1 MFLMVEKAPF
11 GVCTI
16 VTLGPYSVNVGILS
30 LSDPTNVLIRASQV
44 PLYTFIVLLVSEMND
59 SRKKF
64 FVPTIQLYFGSE
76 LQDFFV
82 SHISDGIELNL
93 FIDDSNTS
101 LFIVTL
107 ETSEGVSLLHAYN
120 KLDASLR
127 CEKMIIFIKRQPVRL
142 SDDTMDS
149 QVIIT
154 TILQSPIDS
163 LYQKIKKLYL
173 PILLESSQVTPLD
186 PKLLSLLVE
195 VEAGLA
201 YSLVKQETSLLS
213 SLTNESLS
221 DTEESRELL
230 SRVFSPHDELRYWEN
245 ISRESRSFDMRERAH
260 TFEEALAPIVKE
272 FNSFPHQMFSQ
283 VSDSLSGMFYSFD
296 EIWKISEFQ
305 LPYPEARMCKLIEVC
320 TSSLLCTMQQKLS
333 SLGLWFS
340 DISIIKPSLLLA
352 IQICENWL
360 ENCELFTGHIWRKSL
375 SHPWQGPVLTSE
387 IMEHFLSRLE
397 ELLKFRSL
405 HEQAQEMLTRDEAS
419 ESELLSAFQS
429 FSGLSPL
436 QPNPYTEPLW
446 LSAVAHF
453 HARMRSS
460 EIILGDKL
468 AAKFRRL
475 QVMPLQLLREFH
487 RYNELL
493 QRPVIKTHLSNER
506 ETLLGQLISYVNS
519 LRQDFERK
527 KTLSPEHE
535 PSVDRSVTGKNLP
548 LIVNSIVCLAQILSK
563 VNFLIKT
570 SEVHLND
577 LTSYKEFNENL
588 SALKE
593 NVSGVQK
600 EHFDS
605 WCREISAVIDDPE
618 SPFNSNSNQ
627 SILQLDSKNGELI
640 VFYHDRL
647 IQLLR
652 EVRNISAFGFLVPIN
667 ILRVTSTADKY
678 LQFGILLKQIAQF
691 YNTIHLQ
698 IIPSQQPL
706 LIASSRAIES
716 LLRNPNLG
724 GGSDW
729 SDGKIKVNWDAPK
742 ELQAYIAKLQK
753 ATEAFSSENRR
764 LRNSHSVLNTFIE
777 ELYEID
783 LLKFHSKWRKYLSD
797 IRELLVRV
805 EVENNYDPSHIRAWY
820 IHWDHQLYKSLEY
833 WYTHGIHSLQD
844 SLPEIKIDIVYRNCE
859 LHFRPPFEEV
869 RAKYFRELRKFLN
882 IPRNFRGV
890 GKTENI
896 SGKLFS
902 QIIERNSKHF
912 SNIYIETEKLLQ
924 RLRMVLSHYQPWIV
938 FAAVNFQELLDNYC
952 QTVASFEKCFKLIKV
967 KGYEAG
973 RMPNTVRV
981 DCITVSAIPAK
992 AAIEKLFQSAFD
1004 TLLSALQNS
1013 LRERLQT
1020 VKTFISDT
1028 EMKLSVQ
1035 PQSIEEITSAYSVQ
1049 RDLIEKR
1056 SELQPLLSEL
1066 QNRSKLLRLVGG
1078 SERTEATYE
1087 MVQQQLSD
1095 VNARWC
1101 KLEGLIE
1108 SQEIMIS
1115 EQFQVM
1121 KDRTSEKL
1129 SQVSIKVNNFCSKWE
1144 QVRPDEDNLGLIGS
1158 VSEKGPEALNCLNE
1172 RKQELKELLE
1182 CIEDIEC
1189 ECKHFSLPVPAFTL
1203 LTEAQEDITR
1213 VEGMWLMWQEFN
1225 HGLEKILS
1233 EEWITFRYKTYEFE
1247 EFLFSWDDKLRKFG
1261 DNNNNYI
1268 VKKLL
1273 QEMGSYNDILP
1284 SLKFLKGEG
1293 FTSDHWLEL
1302 FSILGLKKG
1311 LPLEKIQFS
1320 LFIRETPRIT
1330 ANLNSIKEL
1339 SVRAVGEVTIREA
1352 LKELEMWSFS
1362 ATLSFSTYVAT
1373 NREEVGIVKEW
1384 RETVNQVSDNL
1395 CLLQSLKDSSYF
1407 SIFKE
1412 KSMLWEEKL
1421 LNIDLYLQ
1429 RLNQIQRKW
1438 MYLEPVF
1445 GSESFPRE
1453 KERFRQVD
1461 SVFKN
1466 ILREANHDPLLFSLL
1481 KRQGFLNTLDG
1492 CLEQLN
1498 RCQRALVEY
1507 LEEKR
1512 NSFSRFY
1519 FIGDEDLLEIL
1530 GQATNVNVIQSHL
1543 PKLFAGIN
1551 TVSFTESEEFIRS
1564 INSLDGEIVPLS
1576 KQLQVT
1582 AVLEEWLSRL
1592 TEEMKTTL
1600 DSILNRCLV
1609 GAKHSLQVNS
1619 SHDSIPS
1626 QVLCLTELIQFT
1638 SRCEQAVPSGRLS
1651 EILIELEVQLKHYA
1665 ENKISAG
1672 HSTALKVME
1681 LKRKALILDTIHCIE
1696 IVKSLQSGTVCKS
1709 LDDWKWQKQIR
1720 YYSGQ
1725 KSRGLTVRMVDASFC
1740 YTFEYQGNAPKLVH
1754 TNLTDKCYLTLTQG
1768 MCIGMGGN
1776 PYGPAGTGKTESVK
1790 ALGGLLGR
1798 QVLVFNCDEAIDVKS
1813 MSRIFVGIVKC
1824 GAWGCFDEFNRLKE
1838 LVLSALSL
1846 QIRIIQTAIKDKQ
1859 KVIRLL
1865 ENDVELDMNSG
1876 IFITL
1881 NPAGKGYGG
1890 RQKLPDNLKSL
1901 FLPIA
1906 MSRPD
1911 NERIAEVLL
1920 YSEGFLNSKLL
1931 ATKIV
1936 GLFTMAR
1943 ELLSYQQHYDWG
1955 LRALKTVL
1963 GGAGSLLEKARTEA
1977 SGEKQTDVTSLEFKL
1992 VLQAIRLN
2000 TLSKLTYSDCRRFDA
2015 LIKDIFPGIPFEE
2028 SLHAEL
2034 HACMERHLE
2043 ENGFY
2048 PVERQMRKCFELY
2061 EQLHRRMGV
2070 LIIGPSGSGKSF
2082 LWKSLRGAL
2091 SLMSQSIVLYCVNP
2105 KAMPRMCLLGS
2116 MDPDTREWS
2125 DGIITMYSRK
2135 VTQEPLSVNSWIVCD
2150 GDIDPE
2156 WIESLNSV
2164 LDDNKLLTM
2173 PSGERIQFG
2182 PNVNFIFESHD
2193 LSCASPATISRM
2205 GMIFLSK
2212 EEIDIKAVVNS
2223 WLNVHIARLPKL
2235 QQSFIQDCVDKHF
2248 YRCLE
2253 MVQSLEAL
2261 VIDSSIIGIVYNG
2274 LSHLVYVNCKE
2285 EFALAMIRGF
2295 GCILNIKAR
2304 QQLSKDIL
2312 QLLSITAPNPNDPC
2326 DVYYDSA
2333 SLSLKSYDIDLKGSD
2348 DLKEHFS
2355 SQSLFPLIRTSEVQK
2370 NVDLFQV
2377 WLNSAE
2383 RPHFILAGP
2392 DGCGK
2397 EQILFNCFKSLVS
2410 TQILKIYC
2418 NSQTTPSD
2426 IKSKLFEVCFSFN
2439 TNQGKVLRPKDCD
2452 RIILFIK
2459 GLNFPKPDKWGTVQ
2473 LISFLQQIVTYN
2485 GFYDTTLEWVSL
2497 ENTQIVATLSPAL
2510 TLGRFSV
2517 TTRLTS
2523 VLRICY
2529 IPSPEPKHLLTVY
2542 GTLLAPIFRGPS
2554 MQDSVASGA
2563 HRSSAWLTTSQIH
2576 ALARSMVHLYEKA
2589 CLMFNLEQSSSI
2601 IFTPRQLTEWCY
2613 QFIRYLNFQDA
2624 APAIEDI
2631 LLVWVYEANRVFCDR
2646 LIGGK
2651 AREGFHGILNEIL
2664 FKDWKTDLVSLLRSS
2679 EHLYYISF
2687 SNAKPV
2693 RIGEETFRP
2702 LTRIDES
2709 SLRELV
2715 QKTVTNYT
2723 REVEL
2728 LEVHIF
2734 PEVLLH
2740 FVQIN
2745 RVISKS
2751 SGSLLLCGRG
2761 GVGRH
2766 LSLKLVA
2773 YYHQMELVSPRIGR
2787 GFGIKQFKQI
2797 LKSVL
2802 LKCGIEDKE
2811 LIFSIDDYQ
2820 ILNPVFLE
2828 MINSILS
2835 SGEIPGLFKREELDP
2850 LLSSIRDEA
2859 ADAGYT
2865 GRLESFFYKRV
2876 KRNLHIALILDI
2888 SSPRFNLFCD
2898 SNPALYSCC
2907 SVVVMESWSNETLSL
2922 LPRLYFK
2929 SLSSELRDSVSQDLL
2944 AEWCV
2949 NIFLSGAPI
2958 SPTPRAYLGFLKLFS
2973 KLFQEQFILTR
2984 DQKVRL
2990 DGGLL
2995 KINEATQKVAQ
3006 LKVHAANQK
3015 SLLSEKQNEADSA
3028 LELITKSMQQ
3038 ASEQKFEMETLTRK
3052 QFEERN
3058 QLEDRKRAIAI
3069 ELSEIMPIVE
3079 QSKSAVSAIKPESLA
3094 EMKALRAPPD
3104 VIRDILEGVLRLMGI
3119 YDTSWNSM
3127 KAFLSKRGVKEE
3139 ICQFDV
3145 RNLSKDARRAVEEF
3159 VESRSKSFEPAIA
3172 KRASVAAA
3180 PLASWVVSI
3189 LKYCRVIESITPL
3202 EKEQNTLTRN
3212 LDNSDVRLR
3221 QLDKALSEIS
3231 KNISNMK
3238 SRFEKLTEEAAKLK
3252 LDVEATQETI
3262 QSAENLVNKL
3272 DGEQVRWTNQKTILE
3287 AKKDIL
3293 LPQCLLASSYVTFL
3307 GTCEEVQRDSKTLEW
3322 RGAVHFQDEFLIKNF
3337 LANEKHFLKWKHEGL
3352 PSDELSIGNAI
3363 ILENSQ
3369 FCPFIIDP
3377 SLRASNWLRE
3387 HFSDQRLEVVNIKD
3401 SNFVTVFELSVR
3413 FGKTLII
3420 QDVDEIEPILYPL
3433 VRREIFNKG
3442 SRYFVYIGDKQV
3454 DFNEDFKM
3462 YLFTRNPTA
3471 KVTVEILPF
3480 LSMINFSFTD
3490 AGLTS
3495 QLLAITIQSE
3505 KPELEVQ
3512 KSNLLFKEEKLK
3524 LELYSLEDNLLQAL
3538 ASSEGSLLDNTTL
3551 LTSLNEAKDKC
3562 GNISIALVE
3571 SKQLQDNIDIERNF
3585 FLPFAQKGSRMYFL
3599 LKNMSQINH
3608 MYRYSLESFV
3618 LLFKRALESKQ
3629 QGHDSEAKVFI
3640 YTSNLQ
3646 SIVYN
3651 FVSCS
3656 LFKSDLLIFALHF
3669 VHGLYENLFS
3679 PGEWEFFCGVNSA
3692 DTTDATNQ
3700 LSPSRSTDNIPTWC
3714 DSSCIS
3720 TINNFKLRFPSLF
3733 SQLQLENEEIW
3744 IPFARSASCEREVPP
3759 SIIKRLT
3766 SFQRLLLIQAL
3777 RPDQLNSAIESF
3789 CRESLGFKELFSE
3802 SLKLKK
3808 LILESSCNIPILIMV
3823 SPGADPSQELHDI
3836 ASKAIGIEKYFE
3848 IPIGQDETESIL
3860 TTLRECSN
3868 NGSWLCL
3875 KNLHLA
3881 IEWLPNIEKSL
3892 QGLKSHENFRL
3903 ILTSEQHPLFCT
3915 NLLNSCFTISYEIP
3929 PGVKHNFLRSYEH
3942 WTPEYI
3948 AQGNSPIRSQLLF
3961 TLTWFH
3967 VVLQERCNFIPQGW
3981 SKFYEF
3987 SQSDLRAAANLVD
4000 RLFQWKGP
4008 DKNGNIL
4015 WWDFIHGIFHGAIY
4029 GGKIDNEM
4037 DIRIFSSFIKAFYN
4051 DTIFSVTHSVGP
4063 FKSIPLSVKSNDYID
4078 VISNLST
4085 HNVPS
4090 MLGLQSNVERTKQL
4104 LKGSRVLSQLK
4115 MLMIAELNIDHF
4127 DAGRWNSELGPLFIL
4142 WKKLNQGTNLITR
4155 KLIHTE
4161 SMSDVSPLQDF
4172 INSELNRALSLV
4184 QTIHNNL
4191 TSIRKVLNGTTH
4203 LSERVNTVSNSLLR
4217 NTVPSSWADEW
4228 EDGPIEPALFLK
4240 TVVNK
4245 TLGIESWIEKIERGT
4260 FFSSL
4265 LNLSNL
4271 FSVGSF
4277 LNAFRQHTSRANSLA
4292 IDDLKFCCSWQN
4304 TRVSNGSIYV
4314 EGFCI
4319 DGCIFDGNRIT
4330 QTKFDSPSYFSL
4342 PPCYI
4347 SWEFGDRADSL
4358 SDKHSVSLPLYSS
4371 HKRAQLVTQIKLP
4384 CNDKKDVWIQA
4395 GAAIYIA

>member
-1 MFLMVEKAPF
+1 
-11 GVCTI
+11 
-16 VTLGPYSVNVGILS
+16 
-30 LSDPTNVLIRASQV
+30 
-44 PLYTFIVLLVSEMND
+44 MND

-64 FVPTIQLYFGSE
+64 FLPTIQLYFGSE
-76 LQDFFV
+76 LQDFFI
-82 SHISDGIELNL
+82 SHISDGIEINL
-93 FIDDSNTS
+93 FLEDSNTS

-107 ETSEGVSLLHAYN
+107 ESSDGVTLLHAYN
-120 KLDASLR
+120 KLDTSQR
-127 CEKMIIFIKRQPVRL
+127 YEKMIIFIKRQPVRL
-142 SDDTMDS
+142 SDDTMDT
-149 QVIIT
+149 QVMIT

-173 PILLESSQVTPLD
+173 PILLESGQHTPLD
-186 PKLLSLLVE
+186 PKILNLLVE

-201 YSLVKQETSLLS
+201 YSLVKQETSYLD
-213 SLTNESLS
+213 LTNDSTLYE
-221 DTEESRELL
+221 TEESRELL

-245 ISRESRSFDMRERAH
+245 ISRESKSFDMRERAH
-260 TFEEALAPIVKE
+260 AFEEALAPVVKE

-283 VSDSLSGMFYSFD
+283 VSDCLSGMFYSLD
-296 EIWKISEFQ
+296 EIWKISEFHY
-305 LPYPEARMCKLIEVC
+305 PYPEARMCKLIEVC
-320 TSSLLCTMQQKLS
+320 TSSLLCTMQHKLA

-340 DISIIKPSLLLA
+340 DISTVKPSLLIA

-360 ENCELFTGHIWRKSL
+360 ENCEQFTGHIWRKSL

-387 IMEHFLSRLE
+387 IMEHFLSRLD
-397 ELLKFRSL
+397 ELLKFRNL

-436 QPNPYTEPLW
+436 HPNPYTEPLW

-453 HARMRSS
+453 HARMKPS
-460 EIILGDKL
+460 EIILADKL

-506 ETLLGQLISYVNS
+506 ETLLGQLINYVNT
-519 LRQDFERK
+519 LRQDFEK
-527 KTLSPEHE
+527 KLFSTEQDS
-535 PSVDRSVTGKNLP
+535 SVDISVTGKNLP
-548 LIVNSIVCLAQILSK
+548 IIVNSIVSLAQILSK
-563 VNFLIKT
+563 INFLVKT

-577 LTSYKEFNENL
+577 LTSFKEFKNNL
-588 SALKE
+588 LTLKE
-593 NVSGVQK
+593 RVSSVQK

-605 WCREISAVIDDPE
+605 WCREITAMIDDPD
-618 SPFNSNSNQ
+618 SPFSSNSNQ
-627 SILQLDSKNGELI
+627 SILQLDSKNGQLI

-652 EVRNISAFGFLVPIN
+652 EVRNISAFGFLVPTN

-716 LLRNPNLG
+716 LLRNPNLA

-742 ELQAYIAKLQK
+742 ELQAYIGKLQK

-764 LRNSHSVLNTFIE
+764 LRNSHSLLNTFIE

-783 LLKFHSKWRKYLSD
+783 LLKFNSKWRKYLSD
-797 IRELLVRV
+797 IRELLIRV
-805 EVENNYDPSHIRAWY
+805 EVENCYDPSHIRAWH
-820 IHWDHQLYKSLEY
+820 IHWDHQLYKTLEY

-869 RAKYFRELRKFLN
+869 RAKYFRELKKFLN

-890 GKTENI
+890 GKTDNI

-902 QIIERNSKHF
+902 QIIERNSSHF

-952 QTVASFEKCFKLIKV
+952 QSVASFEKCFKLIKV
-967 KGYEAG
+967 KGYEAS

-981 DCITVSAIPAK
+981 DCISVSAIPAK

-1004 TLLSALQNS
+1004 SLLASLQTS
-1013 LRERLQT
+1013 LRDRLQT
-1020 VKTFISDT
+1020 VKTFMSDT

-1035 PQSIEEITSAYSVQ
+1035 PQSIEEIANAYSIQ
-1049 RDLIEKR
+1049 KDLIRKR

-1066 QNRSKLLRLVGG
+1066 QSRSKLLRLVGG
-1078 SERTEATYE
+1078 TERTDATCE

-1108 SQEIMIS
+1108 SQELMIS
-1115 EQFQVM
+1115 EQFEVM
-1121 KDRTSEKL
+1121 KDRTNEKL
-1129 SQVSIKVNNFCSKWE
+1129 SQVSIKVNNFCSKWQ

-1158 VSEKGPEALNCLNE
+1158 VSEKGPEALNCLKE
-1172 RKQELKELLE
+1172 RKQELTELLE
-1182 CIEDIEC
+1182 SIADSES
-1189 ECKHFSLPVPAFTL
+1189 ECKHFSLPVPAFSL

-1213 VEGMWLMWQEFN
+1213 VEGMWLMWQEFDQ
-1225 HGLEKILS
+1225 GLERILS

-1261 DNNNNYI
+1261 VSNYI

-1273 QEMGSYNDILP
+1273 QEMASYNDILP
-1284 SLKFLKGEG
+1284 ILKFLKGEG

-1302 FSILGLKKG
+1302 FKIIGFKKG
-1311 LPLEKIQFS
+1311 VSLEKLEFRA
-1320 LFIRETPRIT
+1320 FISTTPTVT
-1330 ANLNSIKEL
+1330 ANIHSLKEL
-1339 SVRAVGEVTIREA
+1339 SVRAVGEVTIRDA
-1352 LKELEMWSFS
+1352 LKELEIWSFS
-1362 ATLSFSTYVAT
+1362 AALSFSTYVST
-1373 NREEVGIVKEW
+1373 NREEVRIIKEW

-1395 CLLQSLKDSSYF
+1395 CLLQSLKDSNYF
-1407 SIFKE
+1407 STFKE

-1461 SVFKN
+1461 SIFKN
-1466 ILREANHDPLLFSLL
+1466 ILKEANHDALLFSLL
-1481 KRQGFLNTLDG
+1481 KRQGFLSTLDG

-1512 NSFSRFY
+1512 NSFPRFY

-1551 TVSFTESEEFIRS
+1551 TVTFTESEEFIQS

-1576 KQLQVT
+1576 KQLQIT
-1582 AVLEEWLSRL
+1582 TVLEVWLSRL
-1592 TEEMKTTL
+1592 TEEMKRTL
-1600 DSILNRCLV
+1600 DNILNKCLV
-1609 GAKHSLQVNS
+1609 ATKHSLQVNS

-1638 SRCEQAVPSGRLS
+1638 TRCEQAIPSGRLS

-1665 ENKISAG
+1665 ENKISPG
-1672 HSTALKVME
+1672 HSPALRVME

-1696 IVKSLQSGTVCKS
+1696 IVKSLQNNAMCKS

-1725 KSRGLTVRMVDASFC
+1725 KNHGLTVSMVDASFC

-1754 TNLTDKCYLTLTQG
+1754 TSLTDKCYLTLTQG
-1768 MCIGMGGN
+1768 MWIGMGGN

-1813 MSRIFVGIVKC
+1813 MSRIFIGIVKC

-1838 LVLSALSL
+1838 IVLSALSL
-1846 QIRIIQTAIKDKQ
+1846 QIRIIQGAIKEKQ

-1865 ENDVELDMNSG
+1865 DNDVELNMNSG

-1906 MSRPD
+1906 MSKPD

-1920 YSEGFLNSKLL
+1920 YSEGFVSSKLL

-1936 GLFTMAR
+1936 GLFTMAK

-1963 GGAGSLLEKARTEA
+1963 GGAGSLLEKARTEL
-1977 SGEKQTDVTSLEFKL
+1977 SGDRKIDIASLEFKL
-1992 VLQAIRLN
+1992 ILQAIRLN

-2015 LIKDIFPGIPFEE
+2015 LIGDIFPGIPFEE
-2028 SLHAEL
+2028 SQHADL
-2034 HACMERHLE
+2034 QSCLQRHLKDG
-2043 ENGFY
+2043 GFY
-2048 PVERQMRKCFELY
+2048 AVDRQMRKCFELY
-2061 EQLHRRMGV
+2061 EQLRRRMGV

-2091 SLMSQSIVLYCVNP
+2091 SLMSQSILLYCINP
-2105 KAMPRMCLLGS
+2105 KAMSRLCLFGS

-2125 DGIITMYSRK
+2125 DGIITIYSRK
-2135 VTQEPLSVNSWIVCD
+2135 VTQEPLNVNSWIVCD

-2205 GMIFLSK
+2205 GMIFLSR

-2223 WLNVHIARLPKL
+2223 WLNTHMSRAPKL
-2235 QQSFIQDCVDKHF
+2235 QQSFIRDCVDRYF

-2253 MVQSLEAL
+2253 MVKSLDGL
-2261 VIDSSIIGIVYNG
+2261 VIDSSIIGVVYNG
-2274 LSHLVYVNCKE
+2274 LSHLFYVNCKE

-2295 GCILNIKAR
+2295 GSILNIKAR
-2304 QQLSKDIL
+2304 QQLSRDIM
-2312 QLLSITAPNPNDPC
+2312 QLLSIAAPNPNDPC
-2326 DVYYDSA
+2326 DVYYDST
-2333 SLSLKSYDIDLKGSD
+2333 SLSLKSYDIDLKASD
-2348 DLKEHFS
+2348 DLNFVQEHFS

-2377 WLNSAE
+2377 WLNSEE

-2397 EQILFNCFKSLVS
+2397 EQILFSCFKSLVS

-2418 NSQTTPSD
+2418 NSQTTPDD
-2426 IKSKLFEVCFSFN
+2426 IRSKLFEICISFN

-2510 TLGRFSV
+2510 TLGRYSV

-2529 IPSPEPKHLLTVY
+2529 IPSPDPNHLLTVY

-2554 MQDSVASGA
+2554 IKDSSASSS
-2563 HRSSAWLTTSQIH
+2563 HRSSAWITTSQIH
-2576 ALARSMVHLYEKA
+2576 ALAESMVQLYEKA
-2589 CLMFNLEQSSSI
+2589 CHMFNLDQSSSI
-2601 IFTPRQLTEWCY
+2601 IFTPRQLTEWSY

-2624 APAIEDI
+2624 APSIEDI

-2651 AREGFHGILNEIL
+2651 AREGFRGILNEIL
-2664 FKDWKTDLVSLLRSS
+2664 FKNWKTDLVSLLHSS
-2679 EHLYYISF
+2679 QHLYYISL
-2687 SNAKPV
+2687 SNTKAV
-2693 RIGEETFRP
+2693 LIGEETFKP
-2702 LTRIDES
+2702 LVRIDES
-2709 SLRELV
+2709 SLKELV
-2715 QKTVTNYT
+2715 QKTITNYT

-2728 LEVHIF
+2728 LEIHIF

-2745 RVISKS
+2745 RVISKA

-2766 LSLKLVA
+2766 LTLKLVA
-2773 YYHQMELVSPRIGR
+2773 YYHQIEIVSPRIGR

-2820 ILNPVFLE
+2820 ILDPVFLE

-2850 LLSSIRDEA
+2850 LFSSIRDEA
-2859 ADAGYT
+2859 VDAGYS

-2888 SSPRFNLFCD
+2888 SSPQFNLFCD
-2898 SNPALYSCC
+2898 SNPALYSYC
-2907 SVVVMESWSNETLSL
+2907 SVVVMESWSDETLCM
-2922 LPRLYFK
+2922 LPRHYFK
-2929 SLSSELRDSVSQDLL
+2929 SLSSELQDSISQEILS
-2944 AEWCV
+2944 EWCV

-2958 SPTPRAYLGFLKLFS
+2958 SPTPRAYLGFLKLFAM
-2973 KLFQEQFILTR
+2973 LFKEQFILTR
-2984 DQKVRL
+2984 DQKTRL

-2995 KINEATQKVAQ
+2995 KIHEATQKVAQ

-3028 LELITKSMQQ
+3028 LEEITKSMQQ

-3094 EMKALRAPPD
+3094 EMRALRAPPD

-3127 KAFLSKRGVKEE
+3127 KTFLSKRGIKEE

-3145 RNLSKDARRAVEEF
+3145 RNLSKDARKGVEEF
-3159 VESRSKSFEPAIA
+3159 VESRNKSFEPAVA

-3180 PLASWVVSI
+3180 PLASWVVSL

-3202 EKEQNTLTRN
+3202 ETEQHTLTRN
-3212 LDNSDVRLR
+3212 LENSDVRLR
-3221 QLDKALSEIS
+3221 HLDKALSDIS
-3231 KNISNMK
+3231 KNIANMK
-3238 SRFEKLTEEAAKLK
+3238 SRFEKLTGDAAKLK
-3252 LDVEATQETI
+3252 LGIEATQETI

-3272 DGEQVRWTNQKTILE
+3272 DGEQVRWTGQKTILE

-3293 LPQCLLASSYVTFL
+3293 LPQCLLASSYITFL
-3307 GTCEEVQRDSKTLEW
+3307 GTCEEVQRDSKIQEW
-3322 RGAVHFQDEFLIKNF
+3322 KAAVQFQDEFLIKNF
-3337 LANEKHFLKWKHEGL
+3337 LANEKQFLKWKHEGL

-3363 ILENSQ
+3363 ILQNSQ

-3442 SRYFVYIGDKQV
+3442 SRYFVHIGEKQV

-3462 YLFTRNPTA
+3462 YLITRNPTA

-3512 KSNLLFKEEKLK
+3512 KSTLLFKEEKLK

-3538 ASSEGSLLDNTTL
+3538 ASSEGNLLDNTTL

-3562 GNISIALVE
+3562 GNISIALSE
-3571 SKQLQDNIDIERNF
+3571 SKQLQDNIDVERNF

-3656 LFKSDLLIFALHF
+3656 LFKSDLLTFALHF
-3669 VHGLYENLFS
+3669 VHGLYENQFS

-3692 DTTDATNQ
+3692 SSTDGSNQ
-3700 LSPSRSTDNIPTWC
+3700 LSPSRSTDAIPSWC
-3714 DSSCIS
+3714 DSSCTN
-3720 TINNFKLRFPSLF
+3720 TINNLKLRFPSLF
-3733 SQLQLENEEIW
+3733 SSLQLDNEEIW
-3744 IPFARSASCEREVPP
+3744 IPFARSASCEREIP
-3759 SIIKRLT
+3759 SIVLKRLT
-3766 SFQRLLLIQAL
+3766 SFQRLLLVQAL

-3823 SPGADPSQELHDI
+3823 SPGADPSQELHDL
-3836 ASKAIGIEKYFE
+3836 ASKAIGIENYFE
-3848 IPIGQDETESIL
+3848 IPIGQDETDFIL

-3881 IEWLPNIEKSL
+3881 IKWLPNIEKSL
-3892 QGLKSHENFRL
+3892 QGLKSHEKFRL

-3915 NLLNSCFTISYEIP
+3915 NLLNSCFKISYEIP

-3948 AQGNSPIRSQLLF
+3948 AQGNNPIRSQLLF

-3987 SQSDLRAAANLVD
+3987 SQSDLRAAASLID

-4015 WWDFIHGIFHGAIY
+4015 WWDFIHGIFEGAIY

-4037 DIRIFSSFIKAFYN
+4037 DIRIFMSFIKAFYN

-4063 FKSIPLSVKSNDYID
+4063 FKLIPLSVKSNDYID

-4085 HNVPS
+4085 QNVPS
-4090 MLGLQSNVERTKQL
+4090 TLGLQSNVERTKQL

-4115 MLMIAELNIDHF
+4115 LLMIAELNIDHF
-4127 DAGRWNSELGPLFIL
+4127 DADRWNAELGPLFIL
-4142 WKKLNQGTNLITR
+4142 WKKLNQATNLITR
-4155 KLIHTE
+4155 KFIDTE
-4161 SMSDVSPLQDF
+4161 SISDISPLRDF
-4172 INSELNRALSLV
+4172 LNSEFNLALSLV

-4191 TSIRKVLNGTTH
+4191 TAIRKVLNGTTH
-4203 LSERVNTVSNSLLR
+4203 LSEKVNIISNSLLR

-4228 EDGPIEPALFLK
+4228 DDGPIEPALFLK
-4240 TVVNK
+4240 TLVNK
-4245 TLGIESWIEKIERGT
+4245 TLGIESWIEKIDRGT

-4277 LNAFRQHTSRANSLA
+4277 LNAFRQHTSRANSLS
-4292 IDDLKFCCSWQN
+4292 IDDLRFACSWQN
-4304 TRVSNGSIYV
+4304 TRVSNNSVYI
-4314 EGFCI
+4314 EGLCI

-4330 QTKFDSPSYFSL
+4330 QTKFDSPSYYTL

-4347 SWEFGDRADSL
+4347 AWELGNKADFIP
-4358 SDKHSVSLPLYSS
+4358 DKHSVYLPLYSS
-4371 HKRAQLVTQIKLP
+4371 HKRTRLITQIKLP
-4384 CNDKKDVWIQA
+4384 CNDKKEVWIQA